1 MKSARSLHMIG
12 LLILASPAPAGGAL
26 MAQGSGVLLGIVGDT
41 AGRPLPEV
49 EIVALRAKR
58 LVRTNAQGIFVLA
71 LPAGDE
77 TLIVRRIGFTP
88 QTFDAIMVAGD
99 STRVGVNLAA
109 ASTGTTTLPD
119 LVVEAEGVSY
129 SGKMTGFADRML
141 HRGVPRANFFTR
153 KDIEASG
160 LTLTV
165 DLLMRAG
172 LKLREDQRPDRR
184 MRSKRSTPACP
195 RGAVSI
201 RLVPRVAIF
210 VDGIR
215 MNDDFDVN
223 SLDIDQVEAIEVYR
237 SAAQVPSEYNM
248 LGYDCTVVFW
258 LRGGN

>member
-1 MKSARSLHMIG
+1 MKRSLSLHAIG
-12 LLILASPAPAGGAL
+12 LLTLALPAPTGGVIV
-26 MAQGSGVLLGIVGDT
+26 AQGSGVLLGIVGDT
-41 AGRPLPEV
+41 AGKPLAEV

-58 LVRTNAQGIFVLA
+58 AVRTNGQGIFVLA
-71 LPAGDE
+71 LPAGEE
-77 TLIVRRIGFTP
+77 TLIVRRIGFLP
-88 QTFDAIMVAGD
+88 QTFDAVLVAGD

-109 ASTGTTTLPD
+109 ASARITVLPD

-129 SGKMTGFADRML
+129 AGKMTGFADRML

-184 MRSKRSTPACP
+184 MRGKRSTPACP
-195 RGAVSI
+195 RGQVSM
-201 RLVPRVAIF
+201 RLAPRVAIF

-223 SLDIDQVEAIEVYR
+223 SLDISEVEAVEVYR
-237 SAAQVPSEYNM
+237 SAAQVPPEYNV
-248 LGYDCTVVFW
+248 LGYDCTVLFW
-258 LRGGN
+258 LRGGT